1 MIRLN
6 VEDYCKV
13 MEPLE
18 QVPINT
24 LFAQTVLSGMVKG
37 TVYVDDPNRPEA
49 FYIAHS
55 NGMSLLF
62 GNTENSAFLE
72 GLRNY
77 LLNAGQIRKTSE
89 WLQVYPDNWNTFVR
103 SLSEPGQRN
112 NDTAPRNTS
121 DVSQPPITENSRI
134 NFTFDRQK
142 YEAAASQS
150 SAESFQI
157 IHTTKEIFLKLDGRV
172 SPNLFWVDAEQFL
185 AEGYGFSLLENGETV
200 STAFSAYRI
209 GNQLEIGIE
218 TSESARGKGYA
229 FHVSLALIAYCLE
242 HGLEPVWACRRENAA
257 SYCLA
262 QKLGFVPSISLP
274 YYRLQVFLP
283 TE

>member
-6 VEDYCKV
+6 VEDYSKAI
-13 MEPLE
+13 EPLE

-24 LFAQTVLSGMVKG
+24 LFAESVLSGKVKG
-37 TVYVDDPNRPEA
+37 TVYVDDPIRPEA

-62 GNTENSAFLE
+62 GNTENRAFLE

-77 LLNAGQIRKTSE
+77 LLNAGQIRESAE
-89 WLQVYPDNWNTFVR
+89 WLQAYPDNWNTFIR
-103 SLSEPGQRN
+103 SLIGPGQSN
-112 NDTAPRNTS
+112 NDTALRNTS
-121 DVSQPPITENSRI
+121 DFNQPITENSRI

-150 SAESFQI
+150 SAESFHI
-157 IHTTKEIFLKLDGRV
+157 IPTNGEIFHKLNGRV
-172 SPNLFWVDAEQFL
+172 SPNLFWIDAEQFL
-185 AEGYGFSLLENGETV
+185 AEGYGFSLLKNGEAV
-200 STAFSAYRI
+200 STAFSAYRN

-218 TSESARGKGYA
+218 TAESARGKGYA

-242 HGLEPVWACRRENAA
+242 HGLEPVWACRRENEG
-257 SYCLA
+257 SYYLA

-274 YYRLQVFLP
+274 YYRLEVV
-283 TE
+283 